1 MGQDRRRRQEPP
13 PDGMDPTSMFA
24 PAEDRRGER
33 KERQLCRQVHE
44 ALGYAL
50 PALNDEILQD
60 LWVIAVEPA
69 PDAARL
75 CAVVEAPRG
84 VAASEVVARLDRAA
98 GLLRRELAQAISRK
112 RTPTLTFRVVPADSG
127 AAEEPQ

>member
-1 MGQDRRRRQEPP
+1 M
-13 PDGMDPTSMFA
+13 
-24 PAEDRRGER
+24 AEASG
-33 KERQLCRQVHE
+33 VW
-44 ALGYAL
+44 AAAGST
-50 PALNDEILQD
+50 
-60 LWVIAVEPA
+60 
-69 PDAARL
+69 ARL